1 MAKAEQAKILAAQSL
16 TLSDE
21 HDFSTSQRSLRL
33 SWSEPRATL
42 GHAAEGVA
50 QVRQD

>member
-21 HDFSTSQRSLRL
+21 HGFQRIAAQPRIVLG
-33 SWSEPRATL
+33 EPRATL
-42 GHAAEGVA
+42 GHAAECVA